1 MTVFNPPNEGYG
13 YGYGELETARVT
25 KRHYISPYKAR
36 FLI

>member
-1 MTVFNPPNEGYG
+1 MTVLNPPNEG